1 MRLEKIAVEI
11 GNMRW
16 RAAIQRA
23 EVPDNGTPKRIFWR
37 ANSAR
42 TKGSGWFF
50 AKLQRFLMRTTAFF
64 LVKISPPRFDN
75 GNKED
80 SRINVAVFADA
91 EKQDSVED
99 VLDSFIE
106 FVPFKQIF
114 TVVVLKQ
121 VACKFTT
128 GFVEQIKKL
137 DIQRAGTV
145 GFDEP
150 LLAGFAFARR
160 SFWQRFKQLVN
171 AASGDFV
178 AGEQIPNFL
187 RDERKFPKVPRFP
200 KANIRLIRVRFATD
214 DVNFEFLKVSQDGQR
229 KIFVPGVAFGLESVT
244 RVKFLG
250 GFLGFANKTVVS
262 ISSEKIIGALLS
274 PANFRATLNFDFAFG
289 LNQSGAVFQIPA
301 ERTEK
306 RIEKIITKL
315 RLHITGTFE
324 FAQTATENADQTI
337 QFLFK
342 GFKAGGVRHGE

>member
-23 EVPDNGTPKRIFWR
+23 EVPDNGTPEGVLGRTDAAVTIVGGRFIAKFKR
-37 ANSAR
+37 
-42 TKGSGWFF
+42 
-50 AKLQRFLMRTTAFF
+50 LLMGATAFF
-64 LVKISPPRFDN
+64 LVVIAPPCLHD
-75 GNKED
+75 GNKKD
-80 SRINVAVFADA
+80 SSINVAVFADA
-91 EKQDSVED
+91 EKQDSVEN
-99 VLDSFIE
+99 VLDGFVEFIA
-106 FVPFKQIF
+106 FKQIF

-187 RDERKFPKVPRFP
+187 RDERKFPKVPCFP
-200 KANIRLIRVRFATD
+200 KANIRLIRVRFAAD
-214 DVNFEFLKVSQDGQR
+214 NVNFEFLKVSQDGQR
-229 KIFVPGVAFGLESVT
+229 KIFVPGIAFGLESVT

-262 ISSEKIIGALLS
+262 LSSEKIIGALLS

-306 RIEKIITKL
+306 RIEKIIAKL

>member
-42 TKGSGWFF
+42 NKGSGWFF

-106 FVPFKQIF
+106 FVPFKKIF

-128 GFVEQIKKL
+128 SFVEQIKKL

-160 SFWQRFKQLVN
+160 SFWQ
-171 AASGDFV
+171 
-178 AGEQIPNFL
+178 
-187 RDERKFPKVPRFP
+187 
-200 KANIRLIRVRFATD
+200 
-214 DVNFEFLKVSQDGQR
+214 
-229 KIFVPGVAFGLESVT
+229 
-244 RVKFLG
+244 
-250 GFLGFANKTVVS
+250 
-262 ISSEKIIGALLS
+262 
-274 PANFRATLNFDFAFG
+274 
-289 LNQSGAVFQIPA
+289 
-301 ERTEK
+301 
-306 RIEKIITKL
+306 
-315 RLHITGTFE
+315 
-324 FAQTATENADQTI
+324 
-337 QFLFK
+337 
-342 GFKAGGVRHGE
+342 